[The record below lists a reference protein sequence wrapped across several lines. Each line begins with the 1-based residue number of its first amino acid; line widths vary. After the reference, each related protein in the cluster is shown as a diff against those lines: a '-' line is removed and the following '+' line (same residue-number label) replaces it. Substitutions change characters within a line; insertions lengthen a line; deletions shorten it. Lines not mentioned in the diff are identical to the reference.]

1 MTQNISPETEKAIQE
16 VVKPIVMSVGAFALA
31 AAVGAVVSKLVVTN
45 AKESGLT
52 GDKEMK
58 PTEDTMAVSKV
69 ETAAT
74 ETEGQLSKDGVSAQE
89 GSVKAAETE
98 AKAAAGEATAAES
111 GATALRTKAGASDIE
126 AKALK
131 IT

>member
-1 MTQNISPETEKAIQE
+1 MTQKISPDTEKAIQE
-16 VVKPIVMSVGAFALA
+16 VVRPIVMSAGAFALV
-31 AAVGAVVSKLVVTN
+31 AAVGAVISKLVVTN
-45 AKESGLT
+45 IKESGLT

-58 PTEDTMAVSKV
+58 PTEDTMTVSKV

-74 ETEGQLSKDGVSAQE
+74 ETEGQLSKDGVAAQD
-89 GSVKAAETE
+89 GSVKAAENE
-98 AKAAAGEATAAES
+98 AKAATGEAAES